1 MLKRSIP
8 PQRDHQE
15 NEISSPRRAS
25 AEIHSALVGGAD
37 HRSDGLTLPEARRY
51 LSRARGSISTG
62 ILPQR
67 PNCRNPNSLGLML
80 ASRLW
85 PLCRNMS
92 RSCISA
98 RCFRQITAPVTVRNF
113 FCCRSFISQA
123 RSRMQCHDDMHLL
136 EQGKRSDLYAT
147 ANCPPWGQRL
157 NHPCQTEHYRNT
169 LSPRHTRHPLH
180 EAANYLYNRYIYL

>member
-85 PLCRNMS
+85 FCAATCPGRVL
-92 RSCISA
+92 A
-98 RCFRQITAPVTVRNF
+98 RDAFGRLLHQLQCATF